1 MATADA
7 ASFDADLSAP
17 RLHTIVRDGRTLG
30 YVAIDST
37 VGGRARGGLRMVP
50 DLTADEIVAAARAM
64 TLKYGFLGLPQ
75 GGAKGGLFADPDSP
89 PATRTAAL
97 SAFAEAGRDLLTSSR
112 YVPDADM
119 GTTTADI
126 RRMMQGVGARVLPR
140 DWQSSRSGDHTA
152 QSCVSCAVAVSAAIG
167 LPLCGA
173 RVAIEGFGK
182 VGSVVARLL
191 AAAGA
196 RIVAVSTSRGMV
208 AAPDGLNVFALLE
221 ASRTWGSAFVDHLRG
236 RGDRTALLEWPV
248 DWLFPCARFHSIHAG
263 NVDRVQARV
272 VCAGA
277 NDPVSPEAAR
287 RLAARGIVY
296 PPDFISNSGGVLGGT
311 LEFAGVPF
319 ARAQGVVDVVVQ
331 RRMTSLLRQ
340 IGADVGALRAHA
352 EADALARHAAV
363 RAAAQH
369 PGAAQRIRSLTIAAY
384 RRRWI
389 PAFVMGRVAPAL
401 LMRRAG

>member
-1 MATADA
+1 MARAV
-7 ASFDADLSAP
+7 ASPLDDSDVP
-17 RLHTIVRDGRTLG
+17 RVHTVVRDGRILG

-37 VGGRARGGLRMVP
+37 IGGRARGGLRMVP
-50 DLTADEIVAAARAM
+50 DLTAEEIVAAARAM

-75 GGAKGGLFADPDSP
+75 GGAKGGLIGDPDSP
-89 PATRTAAL
+89 PAARAAAL
-97 SAFAEAGRDLLTSSR
+97 SAFAAAARALLTTGQ

-119 GTTTADI
+119 GTTTRDI
-126 RRMMQGVGARVLPR
+126 RRMMLEVGARVLPR

-152 QSCVSCAVAVSAAIG
+152 QSCVSCASAISTATG
-167 LPLCGA
+167 LPLRGA

-208 AAPDGLNVFALLE
+208 SAPDGLNVFALLE
-221 ASRTWGSAFVDHLRG
+221 ASRTRGSAFVERLSG
-236 RGDRTALLEWPV
+236 GGDRAALLELPV
-248 DWLFPCARFHSIHAG
+248 DWLFPCARFHSIDAA

-319 ARAQGVVDVVVQ
+319 ARAQGIVDVVVQ
-331 RRMTSLLRQ
+331 RRMAALWRQ
-340 IGADVGALRAHA
+340 AGADPGALRAHA
-352 EADALARHAAV
+352 EADAVARHAVV
-363 RAAAQH
+363 RAGVRT
-369 PGAAQRIRSLTIAAY
+369 PGAKQHAAALAIAAY

-389 PAFVMGRVAPAL
+389 PAFLMGRVAPGM
-401 LMRRAG
+401 LMRRAS